1 MAMKMK
7 EKGYSEKLPEMKK
20 GQMMGVD
27 AMAKH
32 SPPPGEKVPMHDP
45 RKDRA
50 ICECMKGAK

>member
-1 MAMKMK
+1 MAIKTK
-7 EKGYSEKLPEMKK
+7 EKSGKNPEMKQ
-20 GQMMGVD
+20 GMIMGVD

-45 RKDRA
+45 RKDKA